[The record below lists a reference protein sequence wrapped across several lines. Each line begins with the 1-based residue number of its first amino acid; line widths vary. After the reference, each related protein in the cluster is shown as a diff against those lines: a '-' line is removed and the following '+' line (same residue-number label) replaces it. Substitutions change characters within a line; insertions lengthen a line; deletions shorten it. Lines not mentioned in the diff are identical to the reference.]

1 MHKVPRA
8 IRAMGINAVR
18 LYNRLEVSVA
28 QPVPDEPVLFVCNH
42 GFGGVI
48 DLNVFAFAAAYDDLD
63 LSREVTALTH
73 QIAWTL
79 RAGKLVEPFG
89 ARPAARQNALDAF
102 EEGHNVLVFPG
113 GDLDALKSWRQRN
126 EIVFAGRSGYARLAM
141 EAGVPIV
148 PVVTSGAGESLLV
161 LSSGKRI
168 ARALRLHKTSLRV
181 KTVPLSISI
190 PWGVNVGVVGL
201 LPYLPLP
208 TKLRTSVLAPMRP
221 EPDESAEDFAHR
233 VHSAMQAELDELT
246 KDRLPVIG

>member
-63 LSREVTALTH
+63 LSREVIALTH

-102 EEGHNVLVFPG
+102 EEGHNV
-113 GDLDALKSWRQRN
+113 LDALKSWRQRN